1 MNGIL
6 GKANIYSLM
15 FILYYGDIYYI
26 ISGKQAQKLR
36 NKNTKQLHRTA
47 QGGEFNTNYKIGLEI
62 VLPELDA
69 TKIIMCNFHVD
80 YLQGPF
86 RYKIILGN
94 DVLSKLSIDFFF
106 SGNTIRVNG
115 GTYKGCTSPMKDIS
129 KFIFSFSSNWIK

>member
-36 NKNTKQLHRTA
+36 NKNTKQLHRST
-47 QGGEFNTNYKIGLEI
+47 QGGDFNTNYKIRLEI

-80 YLQGPF
+80 YLQGTF
-86 RYKIILGN
+86 RY
-94 DVLSKLSIDFFF
+94 
-106 SGNTIRVNG
+106 
-115 GTYKGCTSPMKDIS
+115 
-129 KFIFSFSSNWIK
+129 